1 MRHLFLLTVVGMT
14 ACSEQEL
21 KAFSFN
27 EIAMVQGDFD
37 HMGDVLLRL
46 DIDSIEYE
54 GYITQPVYDPEVDPS
69 INALKIEGLMRDRT
83 EAGRT
88 VMLSYDAVFLNSG
101 VRGFGEYVYDGV
113 DPDDTFLSD
122 PEVIENV
129 RNFVE
134 GGRTL
139 VVSDWTADIIE
150 AVWPEM
156 ITFLNESSCAYTPC
170 WDAPQIGISERV
182 NAYIDDENLQQEL
195 GSDSLSLEFDFSY
208 WTAIESVSD
217 DVDVYLSGD
226 ITYRDS
232 EGDKTL
238 EDVPLLVGFTPG
250 TRGRVVFSSFHWRSQ
265 NPMLANKLMLHVVEG
280 MNPGPNANLGGE

>member
-1 MRHLFLLTVVGMT
+1 MQKIFPLVILGMT

-27 EIAMVQGDFD
+27 EIAMVEGDFD

-46 DIDSIEYE
+46 DIDTIEYE
-54 GYITQPVYDPEVDPS
+54 GYITQPVYDAEVDPDL
-69 INALKIEGLMRDRT
+69 NALKIEGLMRDRT

-88 VMLSYDAVFLNSG
+88 VMLSYDAIFLNSG

-113 DPDDTFLSD
+113 DPDDAFLND

-129 RNFVE
+129 RSFVE

-150 AVWPEM
+150 AAWPEM
-156 ITFLNESSCAYTPC
+156 VTFLNEDSCPYAPC
-170 WDAPQIGISERV
+170 WDAPQVGISERV
-182 NAYIDDENLQQEL
+182 NADVVDEQLQQDL
-195 GSDSLSLEFDFSY
+195 GTDSFSVEFDFSY

-217 DVDVYLSGD
+217 DVDVYLRGD

-238 EDVPLLVGFTPG
+238 EDAPLLIAFTPG

-265 NPMLANKLMLHVVEG
+265 NPVLANKVMLNVVEG